1 MAELDHL
8 APIDSWKLHGPDH
21 AGDVWFEIDD
31 QDDLA
36 MIKLGNAADVL
47 KKLARGASRS
57 RSI

>member
-1 MAELDHL
+1 LTVGTC
-8 APIDSWKLHGPDH
+8 SGPDH

-36 MIKLGNAADVL
+36 MSKLGNAADVL
-47 KKLARGASRS
+47 KKLWRGASRS